1 MMLNFTRS
9 ACLFVDQTGSGKT
22 YTMGTA
28 YTVGGSSE
36 GVIPQVMETIFKKI
50 DTLKDKSDF
59 QLRVSFIEVIGGTW
73 LGQL

>member
-1 MMLNFTRS
+1 
-9 ACLFVDQTGSGKT
+9 
-22 YTMGTA
+22 MGTA

-36 GVIPQVMETIFKKI
+36 GVIPQVMETIFKRI

-73 LGQL
+73 LEKL

>member
-1 MMLNFTRS
+1 MMLKFTRS
-9 ACLFVDQTGSGKT
+9 ACLSVDQTGSGKT

-59 QLRVSFIEVIGGTW
+59 QLRVSFIEVIGETW
-73 LGQL
+73 LEQL